1 MCQATARLAQILEF
15 DAASSTGVS
24 GARLALAE
32 PHTLI
37 SGTAFAQSLYC
48 ARKALFADRFRAT
61 GSNLAMTVGRVAH
74 ELFQASENRQLIGF
88 FCMDL
93 VGMHCSL
100 ERFEEELSP
109 YLDNIAT
116 WIRTHIMGPDPKPI
130 AHLKPSPLSTLKDD
144 GGDSDSSEGGKA
156 GEANE
161 FVDFGR
167 GKNAGKQMAEPVYF
181 NATRDIEENVWTPTL
196 GMKGRI
202 DVSFLASSS
211 PPSHSGDDGIG
222 ILPKSTRRRRQ
233 RNQLVMP
240 LELKTGKSYG
250 NGVSS
255 IEHHSQVLIYSLM
268 LAERANDGRIG
279 PGFLLY

>member
-1 MCQATARLAQILEF
+1 
-15 DAASSTGVS
+15 
-24 GARLALAE
+24 
-32 PHTLI
+32 
-37 SGTAFAQSLYC
+37 
-48 ARKALFADRFRAT
+48 
-61 GSNLAMTVGRVAH
+61 
-74 ELFQASENRQLIGF
+74 
-88 FCMDL
+88 
-93 VGMHCSL
+93 
-100 ERFEEELSP
+100 
-109 YLDNIAT
+109 
-116 WIRTHIMGPDPKPI
+116 MGPNPKPI
-130 AHLKPSPLSTLKDD
+130 AHLKPSPLSTLKD
-144 GGDSDSSEGGKA
+144 GGDSDSSEGGDA

-161 FVDFGR
+161 FVGFGR
-167 GKNAGKQMAEPVYF
+167 GENGGKQMAEPVYF
-181 NATRDIEENVWTPTL
+181 NATRDIEENVWTPTM

-211 PPSHSGDDGIG
+211 PPSYSGDDGIG
-222 ILPKSTRRRRQ
+222 PKTRRRRQ